1 MSQHHYFLPT
11 DRLLD
16 EMLQQQRETNELLRE
31 ENRLLRRLLK
41 IEEHNP
47 TTLTLSGD
55 FMAFAPGQ
63 SARVQLQLGPAGF
76 TAPTSVTYGLTS
88 SDPLVTVT
96 ADTTD
101 STGSTFILSVGATEA
116 VGASV
121 TFSGSATGTNADGSA
136 LSLADSTVKVVVAG
150 GPPPTNNP
158 STLTLVDLPDAV
170 ATASAKKA

>member
-1 MSQHHYFLPT
+1 MSERHDRHYFLIT

-16 EMLQQQRETNELLRE
+16 GILEQQYET
-31 ENRLLRRLLK
+31 NRLLRRLLK

-55 FMAFAPGQ
+55 FMSFAPGA

-76 TAPTSVTYGLTS
+76 TAPTTVVYALTS

-96 ADTTD
+96 TDTTD
-101 STGSTFILSVGATEA
+101 ATGSTFILSVAASEA

-121 TFSGSATGTNADGSA
+121 TFTGSATGTNADGSA
-136 LSLADSTVKVVVAG
+136 LSLSDTTVKVVVAG
-150 GPPPTNNP
+150 TGPTGTNPT
-158 STLTLVDLPDAV
+158 TLTLVDLPDAV
-170 ATASAKKA
+170 VTSAVKKA

>member
-1 MSQHHYFLPT
+1 MSERQYFLTT
-11 DRLLD
+11 DLLLV
-16 EMLQQQRETNELLRE
+16 EMIREQRETNLLLHE
-31 ENRLLRRLLK
+31 EHRLLRRLLK

-55 FMAFAPGQ
+55 TMPFAPGQ

-101 STGSTFILSVGATEA
+101 ATGSTFILSVGSSEA

-136 LSLADSTVKVVVAG
+136 LSLSDTTVKVVVASTG
-150 GPPPTNNP
+150 GGTNPT
-158 STLTLVDLPDAV
+158 TLTLVDLPDAAV
-170 ATASAKKA
+170 ASAVKKA

>member
-1 MSQHHYFLPT
+1 MSERQYFLTT
-11 DRLLD
+11 DLLLV
-16 EMLQQQRETNELLRE
+16 EMLQQQRETNQLLRE
-31 ENRLLRRLLK
+31 ENRLLRRLLN

-76 TAPTSVTYGLTS
+76 TAPTSVVYALTS

-101 STGSTFILSVGATEA
+101 STGSTFILSVAASEA

-136 LSLADSTVKVVVAG
+136 LSLSDSTVKVVVAATT
-150 GPPPTNNP
+150 PSNNP
-158 STLTLVDLPDAV
+158 TTLTLVDLPDATV
-170 ATASAKKA
+170 VSAVKKA

>member
-1 MSQHHYFLPT
+1 MSDRHERHYFLIT

-16 EMLQQQRETNELLRE
+16 GILEQQHET
-31 ENRLLRRLLK
+31 NRLLRRLLK

-76 TAPTSVTYGLTS
+76 TAPTTVTYGLTS

-101 STGSTFILSVGATEA
+101 STGSTFILSVDATEA

-121 TFSGSATGTNADGSA
+121 TFSGSATGTNADGST

-158 STLTLVDLPDAV
+158 TTLTLVDLPDAV